1 MILSRSQIARHLVAA
16 AALILLPISANASD
30 PNDSAI
36 EASMTVDFYF
46 GGIQIG
52 TADLSSRLYDNRY
65 EMVST
70 GRGTG
75 LADLFTGGRH
85 GTVEATGSI
94 EDGTVKPYRYAYQ
107 YGTDTEVD
115 RQTQVTFNDDAPVT
129 LEATPAYGP
138 DDQRAPV
145 PLAEQLGTLDPL
157 SAALFHLTL
166 AAGEQPCGE
175 TVRIFDGRRR
185 SDLHTKY
192 IRPASMTKSRYNAY
206 EGDAIMCEAV
216 FERIKGFDESATEI
230 APTSGRDRISRRS
243 KTYEPAKVWL
253 APIPVAHSPSG
264 ETVLLPVKLQV
275 ATGYG
280 TIMVHLSDYEL
291 RRTMPTAQA
300 TLTSD

>member
-1 MILSRSQIARHLVAA
+1 MMILRRNLFGRQLFAA
-16 AALILLPISANASD
+16 AALILLPFATNAADS
-30 PNDSAI
+30 NKSAI
-36 EASMTVDFYF
+36 EATMTVDFYF

-52 TADLSSRLYDNRY
+52 TADLSSRLFDDRY

-85 GTVEATGSI
+85 GTVEAVGAI
-94 EDGTVKPYRYAYQ
+94 KDGTVKPERYAYE
-107 YGTDTEVD
+107 YGTDTAID
-115 RQTQVTFNDDAPVT
+115 RQTKVTFHDGEPVT

-138 DDQRAPV
+138 DEQRKPV
-145 PLAEQLGTLDPL
+145 PLSEQLDTLDPL

-166 AAGEQPCGE
+166 AAAEKPCGQ

-192 IRPASMTKSRYNAY
+192 IRPTSMNKSRYNAY
-206 EGDAIMCEAV
+206 EGDAILCEAV

-230 APTSGRDRISRRS
+230 APATGKDRLRRRS

-253 APIPVAHSPSG
+253 APIPVANSATG
-264 ETVLLPVKLQV
+264 ETILLPVKLQA

-280 TIMVHLSDYEL
+280 TIMVHLSDYDL
-291 RRTMPTAQA
+291 RRSMPAAQA
-300 TLTSD
+300 SLTE